1 MPMLSITIFRS
12 ESLFKSDPIA
22 CASTLTNRTV
32 QLSGMKWY
40 AEQIADVISSQPR
53 ENECNRAVTPIESL
67 ALGYEISLKDAKRAA
82 FSPP

>member
-1 MPMLSITIFRS
+1 
-12 ESLFKSDPIA
+12 
-22 CASTLTNRTV
+22 
-32 QLSGMKWY
+32 MKWY